1 MERTLVPLAAKRGLE
16 VHGEGKGSVELANLI
31 RAGFRS
37 PDVFISADP
46 VVIDSLMGAPNGN
59 LVSWYSVFGTT
70 RLVLAYSP
78 ASPYKESFL
87 DVARSRRSLVDVLSQ
102 PHLHLGRTDPAL
114 DPKGYRTIIAM
125 RLLERYA
132 HVAGLAE
139 RVLGDDR
146 NPAQVLP
153 AGGPLLVRLESGDI
167 DAAFV
172 YSTESVERNLPALE
186 LPKQVNLG
194 DAREAKTYATVSV
207 TIDGK
212 KHVGA
217 PAAYAL
223 TIPSAAPN
231 RAAAA
236 EFIAFLLSGDG
247 RAVLARGGMTVLAR
261 VQVVGNRDA
270 IPTSLQSVLR

>member
-1 MERTLVPLAAKRGLE
+1 
-16 VHGEGKGSVELANLI
+16 
-31 RAGFRS
+31 
-37 PDVFISADP
+37 
-46 VVIDSLMGAPNGN
+46 
-59 LVSWYSVFGTT
+59 
-70 RLVLAYSP
+70 
-78 ASPYKESFL
+78 
-87 DVARSRRSLVDVLSQ
+87 
-102 PHLHLGRTDPAL
+102 
-114 DPKGYRTIIAM
+114 
-125 RLLERYA
+125 
-132 HVAGLAE
+132 
-139 RVLGDDR
+139 
-146 NPAQVLP
+146 
-153 AGGPLLVRLESGDI
+153 LLVRLESGDI